1 MQMPNY
7 DANFASP
14 PAPVATVVIRNP
26 VANKSVTGVPMLI
39 DTGADATLIP
49 RALLSYLALSE
60 ETLKP
65 SGYLLVGFDG
75 TQSPAVLVPVE
86 MEFLGKRLAGEYLLT
101 ETNYGVLGR
110 DVLNLFRLVFD
121 GPNLV
126 WEAVR

>member
-1 MQMPNY
+1 
-7 DANFASP
+7 
-14 PAPVATVVIRNP
+14 
-26 VANKSVTGVPMLI
+26 MLI

-49 RALLSYLALSE
+49 RALLSYLDLSE

-86 MEFLGKRLAGEYLLT
+86 MEFLGRRLAGEYLLT
-101 ETNYGVLGR
+101 ETNYGVIGR
-110 DVLNLFRLVFD
+110 DVLSLFRLVFD

-126 WEAVR
+126 WGEVR

>member
-1 MQMPNY
+1 
-7 DANFASP
+7 
-14 PAPVATVVIRNP
+14 
-26 VANKSVTGVPMLI
+26 MLI

-49 RALLSYLALSE
+49 RALLPYLDLSE

-86 MEFLGKRLAGEYLLT
+86 MEFLGRRLAGEYLLT

-110 DVLNLFRLVFD
+110 DVSNLFRLVFD

-126 WEAVR
+126 WDEVR